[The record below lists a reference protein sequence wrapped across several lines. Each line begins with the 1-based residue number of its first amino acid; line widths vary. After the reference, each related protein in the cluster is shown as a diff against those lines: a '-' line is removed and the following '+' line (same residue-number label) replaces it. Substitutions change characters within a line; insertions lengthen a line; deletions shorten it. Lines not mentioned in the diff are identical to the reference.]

1 MVPDIL
7 CYFLCLTCVLLLL
20 TLLVSF
26 GQTLRE
32 NEWQQNGRQDVLFS
46 YIESEEELSSLE
58 RDEVRRLGTIAL
70 WGSQDI
76 PKAVFDGQLVF
87 GTADEAARDLLYLQL
102 SAGRYPEKAGE
113 VLLENRML
121 VALNTEVGQTLDFAI
136 VPIGE
141 EAAQTVRLTVVGV
154 CEDYSLSQSGIER
167 QQEIGD
173 CLPGALV
180 YASPFSVETPAL
192 YMALL
197 QFRNG
202 AIPADFAAWYEEAT
216 GKASGAFYANSNAA
230 ASALGLYSLY
240 PVSDESE
247 LKYIFGVL
255 MAGCLLTAICS
266 LFLNPYMNRQ
276 RSREEVQRLKFAGCG
291 NREVRAFFL
300 LRCAVCYLCA
310 LPPAALVTALA
321 ALWFRGQ
328 IGDFWQIFTL
338 HLSVPLLLLTLLG
351 VFLLAALFQLA
362 SIGKAC
368 RLLPLE
374 SEEMI
379 SDHHFILNRSLRTRS
394 AVRNLRIKGFFHDR
408 KRMRVCLVLTALC
421 VLLFTGGQ
429 TLSDMLLRDLSSQF
443 DYDYQAAISNTNFV
457 TALEIPV
464 NPEAGLSQSLF
475 ERAKVLPGVEEAYGM
490 KGLQMKQVT
499 SERAEYEDASHF
511 DQDDAGDAAGVAAAK
526 RQYGY
531 AEEEYLLY
539 SGLTGYSEELLG
551 RITPY
556 ITAGSI
562 DPEAFR
568 AGEAVIRVVESGNGE
583 RHLGKNLHFSQLFVT
598 EGDFFA
604 GTAQVER
611 FDLYTTCT
619 AVISLAG
626 VEDRWLE
633 SLLAGSYGVICSEEA
648 LARLPVVLNYTHLFL
663 FSGEEADTGAID
675 AFFADLQSL
684 YPDARLISARS
695 ENARL
700 QSLIAV
706 TEVVV
711 SAVNLIICC
720 FVFVTLFNMIRK
732 KQLEQRR
739 TVALTRSL
747 GFGYGKAVRALWG
760 ELAMMLLPATALG
773 TLLSLPLHLFCFGS
787 TFTETYPWQRPL
799 LALGLLLLLSL
810 LISLFGLRPTYRENL
825 AELLRN
831 TE

>member
-1 MVPDIL
+1 MNKTVFFYTRRYLQKNRKKAVPDIL

-20 TLLVSF
+20 TLLGSF

-32 NEWQQNGRQDVLFS
+32 NEWRQNGRQDVLFS
-46 YIESEEELSSLE
+46 YIESEEELTALKRE
-58 RDEVRRLGTIAL
+58 KVRRLGTVAL

-76 PKAVFDGQLVF
+76 PKAVFNGQLVF
-87 GTADEAARDLLYLQL
+87 GTMDETARDLVYLQI
-102 SAGRYPEKAGE
+102 SEGRYPEKAGE
-113 VLLENRML
+113 VLLEHRML
-121 VALNTEVGQTLDFAI
+121 VALNTEVGQTMDFSI
-136 VPIGE
+136 LPVGE
-141 EAAQTVRLTVVGV
+141 EKAQTVRLTIVGV

-180 YASPFSVETPAL
+180 HASPFSSKTPAL
-192 YMALL
+192 HMALL
-197 QFRNG
+197 QFRGG
-202 AIPADFAAWYEEAT
+202 AIPTDCAAWYEEAT
-216 GKASGAFYANSNAA
+216 GRANSAFHLNSNANV
-230 ASALGLYSLY
+230 SALGLYSLY
-240 PVSDESE
+240 PTSDESE

-291 NREVRAFFL
+291 NREVYAFFL
-300 LRCAVCYLCA
+300 LRCAICYLCA
-310 LPPAALVTALA
+310 LPPAALATALA
-321 ALWFRGQ
+321 ALWFQGQ
-328 IGDFWQIFTL
+328 IEDFWQIFTL
-338 HLSVPLLLLTLLG
+338 HFSVPLMLLTFLG

-394 AVRNLRIKGFFHDR
+394 AVRNLGIKGFFHDR

-421 VLLFTGGQ
+421 VLLFTGGK

-443 DYDYQAAISNTNFV
+443 DYDYQASISNMSYSS
-457 TALEIPV
+457 ALEIPL
-464 NPEAGLSQSLF
+464 NPEAGLSQTLF
-475 ERAKVLPGVEEAYGM
+475 ERAKALPGVDEAYGI

-499 SERAEYEDASHF
+499 RDRAEYEATSHF
-511 DQDDAGDAAGVAAAK
+511 DQDDAGDPAGVAAAK
-526 RQYGY
+526 GQYGY

-539 SGLTGYSEELLG
+539 SGLTGYSEELLR

-568 AGEAVIRVVESGNGE
+568 AGEAVIQVVRSGSGESRV
-583 RHLGKNLHFSQLFVT
+583 GKELHFSQLFIT
-598 EGDFFA
+598 DGDFYA

-611 FDLYTTCT
+611 FDLHTTCT
-619 AVISLAG
+619 AAISLAK

-648 LARLPVVLNYTHLFL
+648 LARLPVALNYTHLFL
-663 FSGEEADTGAID
+663 FSDEEADTDAID
-675 AFFADLQSL
+675 GFFADLQSL
-684 YPDARLISARS
+684 YPEARLISARS

-711 SAVNLIICC
+711 SAINLIIGC

-739 TVALTRSL
+739 TIALTRS
-747 GFGYGKAVRALWG
+747 
-760 ELAMMLLPATALG
+760 
-773 TLLSLPLHLFCFGS
+773 
-787 TFTETYPWQRPL
+787 WQRPL
-799 LALGLLLLLSL
+799 LALGLLLLFA
-810 LISLFGLRPTYRENL
+810 LILSLFGLRPTYRENL
-825 AELLRN
+825 ATLLRE